1 MGDYLTMNEKT
12 KYDTIKAVVNERKT
26 IERAQVELG
35 LSRKQIRRLMDTYNN
50 QGRKGFRHGNAKRPP
65 STAISPQIKNKIV
78 RLYQNKYNGFN
89 FTHYHEKL
97 KAVEDIHVSYGSLRN
112 IMDAANI
119 LSPKGTRAKRREMK
133 QRLKDKQ
140 YSARGLTKRETEL
153 LVEVETVDAV
163 KAHPS
168 RSRKKYFGELIQM
181 DASEHIWFGDV
192 RAHLHAAIED
202 ATGKIVGAYFDW
214 QETLN
219 GYYEVTEQLIT
230 QYGIPY
236 EIMTDKRTVFYYESE
251 STKKDAPNEQST
263 FTQYGYACQTLGI
276 KLTSTSIPQ
285 TKGRIERLFNTFQD
299 RLINEMRLVHIS
311 TIEQANKFLVDY
323 IPQYNQRFA
332 LEIQDTMNIFEKPLP
347 VDSLNTILARFDYRV
362 VNAGHAIKYHNK
374 TYKLFGARGQPIYLR
389 PKTRVMV
396 IEAKNGTLLASY
408 KETLYQLEAVLLRES
423 ASEEIDMAP
432 VKKERKVYIP
442 PLSHPMKAASYQR
455 YLQKLEKKKAGTS

>member
-1 MGDYLTMNEKT
+1 
-12 KYDTIKAVVNERKT
+12 
-26 IERAQVELG
+26 
-35 LSRKQIRRLMDTYNN
+35 
-50 QGRKGFRHGNAKRPP
+50 KRPP
-65 STAISPQIKNKIV
+65 STTISPQNKNKII
-78 RLYQNKYNGFN
+78 RIDQNKYNDFN
-89 FTHYHEKL
+89 FIHYHEKL
-97 KAVEDIHVSYGSLRN
+97 KAVEDIHLSYGSLRN

-153 LVEVETVDAV
+153 LVEVETVDPL

-311 TIEQANKFLVDY
+311 TIEQPNTFLVDY

-332 LEIQDTMNIFEKPLP
+332 LAIQDMMSSSGRALR
-347 VDSLNTILARFDYRV
+347 VDSLNRRLAGFAYRWV
-362 VNAGHAIKYHNK
+362 DDGHAIKYHSK
-374 TYKLFGARGQPIYLR
+374 TYKLFGARGEPIYLR
-389 PKTRVMV
+389 PRTRVMV

-408 KETLYQLEAVLLRES
+408 KETLYQLE
-423 ASEEIDMAP
+423 P
-432 VKKERKVYIP
+432 
-442 PLSHPMKAASYQR
+442 
-455 YLQKLEKKKAGTS
+455 